1 MIWVGQISEF
11 DMKQAGIT
19 VLYACGK
26 ISKELYEELLKSS
39 KKNRVVKTGLLIRDH
54 PEFYDIQT
62 REFKKYI
69 DKLMIENKIKKSH
82 VLETVRDGIW
92 LVNEAPRKLKFG
104 LIQFVKKG
112 NYTSVFKLKRR
123 NIYIY
128 YDSINDKIMCR
139 GFKNT
144 ENEKLLK
151 FVGYMMR
158 LYETSEED
166 LLYEELHKKLNYYKE
181 NTEINL
187 IPNLSNEFLL
197 KMMIDDFIK

>member
-69 DKLMIENKIKKSH
+69 EKLMIENKIKKSH

-139 GFKNT
+139 GFKNI

-187 IPNLSNEFLL
+187 IPNISNEFLL

>member
-187 IPNLSNEFLL
+187 IPNISNEFLL

>member
-69 DKLMIENKIKKSH
+69 EKLMIENKIKKSH

-187 IPNLSNEFLL
+187 IPNISNEYLL